1 MPSALLWASSA
12 ETLFW
17 ILQIRQGCGPAGFA
31 FSREGVPRTGWPF
44 APPADGF
51 SCFLEAVWYNG
62 LRRGHRRCVYG
73 NPFLPGT
80 EIEQVIREL
89 LHKYHAEYA
98 LLFGSY
104 ARGDATP
111 NSDIDLVVVGGPGFR
126 ARDIFA
132 LGEELRQLTRK
143 DADVFELR
151 ELNTGTPFY
160 NTVMQEGVRIA

>member
-1 MPSALLWASSA
+1 M
-12 ETLFW
+12 
-17 ILQIRQGCGPAGFA
+17 
-31 FSREGVPRTGWPF
+31 
-44 APPADGF
+44 
-51 SCFLEAVWYNG
+51 EAVWYNG

-80 EIEQVIREL
+80 GSYDPAAAE
-89 LHKYHAEYA
+89 KYHAEYA

-104 ARGDATP
+104 ARGEATP